1 MPRDLFARLD
11 LGLPIPDDE
20 ALVIELVFDAP
31 LSPGDVAERLT
42 ALLPE
47 ARTEV
52 TSAFDQPEDRYHFL
66 RFFGT
71 TGDGD
76 APLAFAFARALRP
89 EMGATEANPVL
100 SDSLYGA
107 YAIAG
112 ADTESAALSCSTPRD
127 DSLPWGWVH
136 TRIGTRQAWDT
147 HTRGAGSTVAVID
160 TGHSTHQELT
170 GAIRAQGQRNFVEGG
185 SDASDRFSTGILK
198 HPGHGTLVCS
208 VIASR
213 GTVDAQGNVTSGGG
227 VTGAAPEATIL
238 PIRAI
243 KSVIDAT
250 QNRIAP
256 AIVHAVTAGAD
267 VIAMALGG
275 PTRVAATEAALRQ
288 AVHHGCIVVCAAGNC
303 WPRVVFPAAY
313 AGRGLCTAVAAL
325 NPDLT
330 AWDKTGAGPEVTV
343 ANFGVH
349 AWGAAKNK
357 ASDPDHGIR
366 PAQGTTL
373 ATSLTAG
380 AAALWV
386 ARHGGRAALKARAD
400 AAGTTVQA
408 MFVHCLTHGLT
419 RPPVWGGAGD
429 LGAGVVDVARLLD
442 APLPTAAEAPAPQP
456 AGPTGAAPTLAIL
469 QDHLTGHDPDAA
481 AELDTDLADYAAE
494 LIWLSHRA
502 QARER
507 AAATLT
513 AEAVAPPDPASDA
526 LVAEL
531 AARPALRAAL
541 RRP

>member
-1 MPRDLFARLD
+1 MPRDLYARLNQ
-11 LGLPIPDDE
+11 GLPIPDED
-20 ALVIELVFDAP
+20 ALVIELVFDTP
-31 LSPGDVAERLT
+31 RSPENVAAQL
-42 ALLPE
+42 AGILPD
-47 ARTEV
+47 ASAEV
-52 TSAFDQPEDRYHFL
+52 TSAFEQPEDLFHFI

-71 TGDGD
+71 TGQGD
-76 APLAFAFARALRP
+76 EALAFAFARALRP
-89 EMGATEANPVL
+89 EMGAVEANPVL
-100 SDSLYGA
+100 TDSLYGA
-107 YAIAG
+107 YAVG
-112 ADTESAALSCSTPRD
+112 ATDTESLGLSCSTPRD

-136 TRIGTRQAWDT
+136 TRIGTRAAWSK
-147 HTRGAGSTVAVID
+147 HTRGSGSTVAVID
-160 TGHSTHQELT
+160 TGYSNHQELT
-170 GAIRAQGQRNFVEGG
+170 GAIRSQGQRNFVEGG
-185 SDASDRFSTGILK
+185 SDARDRFSTGILK

-227 VTGAAPEATIL
+227 ITGSAPEATIL

-256 AIVHAVTAGAD
+256 AIAHAINQGAD

-275 PTRVAATEAALRQ
+275 PTRVAATEAAMRQ
-288 AVHHGCIVVCAAGNC
+288 AVAHGRIVVCAAGNC

-313 AGRGLCTAVAAL
+313 ASRGLCTAVAAL

-330 AWDKTGAGPEVTV
+330 PWAKTGSGPEVTV
-343 ANFGVH
+343 SNYGVH
-349 AWGAAKNK
+349 VWGAAKNK

-386 ARHGGRAALKARAD
+386 ARHGGRAALKNKAD

-408 MFVHCLTHGLT
+408 MFVHCLTRGLT
-419 RPPVWGGAGD
+419 RPPAWGGSGA
-429 LGAGVVDVARLLD
+429 LGAGVVDVDRLLD
-442 APLPTAAEAPAPQP
+442 APLPSGAEAPAPAEP
-456 AGPTGAAPTLAIL
+456 GPTGATPSLAVL
-469 QDHLTGHDPDAA
+469 QDHLAGHDPAAA
-481 AELDTDLADYAAE
+481 AELDSDLADYAAE

-502 QARER
+502 QARVR
-507 AAATLT
+507 AAESLT
-513 AEAVAPPDPASDA
+513 TEAVAAPDAASDA
-526 LVAEL
+526 L
-531 AARPALRAAL
+531 AARLTEKPALRAAL